1 MGATKSKQKK
11 QKSQED
17 TLSVEHQQKKA
28 KMSTCRDPKYDY
40 PRYTHK
46 EYLRE
51 IREMKNLIEAGM
63 LGWPGPGNKDDMF
76 HTLTFTV
83 GVQSFVIEHAK
94 VKPED
99 VDHLSDTQKQ
109 TIISHLAGYCV
120 QEKWEVLMGL
130 LPDLV
135 REKVL
140 EVFLETLIYKDI
152 FERFFVN
159 FFWYFD
165 GKMSPTD
172 EGDETF
178 TARLKHL
185 YDQFYATNPLMAALW
200 RSETNR
206 LANST
211 DIRKASDTLLGTY
224 HLDRRQSFIG
234 QFVDNALS
242 SEPIR
247 WLLKETSSTE
257 EADRRHKD
265 LCRIYHMAMESAAEL
280 GNIRGHID
288 LEMLAT
294 LPRTFTSGE
303 RMQSHEYNLLHEDSN
318 LLDGQRI
325 LMVVYPGIVRRY
337 ICALEKY
344 VTEYSTAAYVV
355 VEEQAQ

>member
-1 MGATKSKQKK
+1 MPLLLLYVWPNTLSK
-11 QKSQED
+11 ED

-83 GVQSFVIEHAK
+83 DVQSFVIEHAK

-185 YDQFYATNPLMAALW
+185 YDQFYASMYTTSLPKERYVSLTMIFHCYSQPTYGGTMEIRNEPPCKLNGYTQGIGHTTWNLPS
-200 RSETNR
+200 RSPPVIHR
-206 LANST
+206 S
-211 DIRKASDTLLGTY
+211 
-224 HLDRRQSFIG
+224 
-234 QFVDNALS
+234 
-242 SEPIR
+242 
-247 WLLKETSSTE
+247 
-257 EADRRHKD
+257 
-265 LCRIYHMAMESAAEL
+265 
-280 GNIRGHID
+280 
-288 LEMLAT
+288 
-294 LPRTFTSGE
+294 
-303 RMQSHEYNLLHEDSN
+303 
-318 LLDGQRI
+318 
-325 LMVVYPGIVRRY
+325 
-337 ICALEKY
+337 ICG
-344 VTEYSTAAYVV
+344 
-355 VEEQAQ
+355 